1 MYVCGVIIMNYDKLE
16 EKIEEISKTNLIYPY
31 HLEGDENK
39 PDNWVNHVHTWYHL
53 MNVILKEYN
62 RFSIEG
68 YENYYSV
75 QEQDMIQF
83 LIQGL
88 VEKEA
93 KENVGN

>member
-1 MYVCGVIIMNYDKLE
+1 MNYDDLE

-31 HLEGDENK
+31 LLEGDEKKN
-39 PDNWVNHVHTWYHL
+39 DDYVNHVHTWYHL

-83 LIQGL
+83 IIQGL
-88 VEKEA
+88 VEK
-93 KENVGN
+93 

>member
-1 MYVCGVIIMNYDKLE
+1 MNYDELE
-16 EKIEEISKTNLIYPY
+16 EQIELISKTNLIYPY
-31 HLEGDENK
+31 HLEDDEKK

-75 QEQDMIQF
+75 QEQEMIKF

-88 VEKEA
+88 IEKEVKKDA
-93 KENVGN
+93 GS